1 MRQPLHAVGREFPIL
16 DDIITFTDIAMRSRT
31 QFARL
36 ELLTQGVKSILR
48 TKIALPDYLLVSDP
62 WKYVRQELYR
72 SEELNYQIVA
82 ITWAPGQT
90 SGIHDHGEMW
100 GIEAILAGSL
110 EVTDFAVAERND
122 ALVKLQ
128 STGRKILVAGD
139 VISLLPPHDLHS
151 CRNLFHQTTV
161 SLHIY
166 GKPLEV
172 VKRFVEAGEVY
183 REDKVKLHV
192 V

>member
-1 MRQPLHAVGREFPIL
+1 MSLPLSAHGREFPL
-16 DDIITFTDIAMRSRT
+16 LNDIIAFTDIAMRSRT
-31 QFARL
+31 RFARL
-36 ELLTQGVKSILR
+36 ELLCQGITSILR
-48 TKIALPDYLLVSDP
+48 TRIALPPYLLVSDP
-62 WKYVRQELYR
+62 WRYVRQELYR
-72 SEELNYQIVA
+72 SQELGYQIVA

-110 EVTDFAVAERND
+110 EVTDYAIDQQTD
-122 ALVKLQ
+122 ALVKMHRLG
-128 STGRKILVAGD
+128 SRMLEAGD

-151 CRNLFHQTTV
+151 CQNLRQATTV

-172 VKRFVEAGEVY
+172 IRRFVASGQAY
-183 REDKVKLHV
+183 REDKARLHV